1 MDKRIGRKRMDKR
14 IGRKR
19 SKNGQK
25 GREWT
30 KDRRKR
36 MDKRIE
42 GREGKKV

>member
-30 KDRRKR
+30 K
-36 MDKRIE
+36 
-42 GREGKKV
+42 G